1 MPDFTMPSLG
11 ADMDRGTLTEWLV
24 EPGERVRRGDTV
36 AVVETDKAD
45 IEVECFDDG
54 VVDALLV
61 QPGTSVPV
69 GAPLARLTSPAAA
82 PEPSRPAGPAP
93 EPSAPAGPPAPQR
106 EEAGRA
112 PEHRPAAT
120 PLVRRLAEERG
131 VDLDSVHGTGHDGRI
146 VRADVERATRPA
158 SRPRVSPLARR
169 LAGEL
174 GVDLG
179 RVRGS
184 GARGAVRADDVRAA
198 ARKPRA
204 PAEPRRRAAAPRR
217 AAADKQAAMRRAI
230 GELMARSKRE
240 IPHYYLGTTI
250 DMDAATAWLRAR
262 NRELPVAGR
271 LLPAALLLRA
281 SALAAREVPE
291 LNGHW
296 LDGAFVQGDGVH
308 VGIVTALRGGGL
320 VTPTLRGADELS
332 LDDLMAALKEMLVR
346 ARTGRLRGSE
356 LGDATITVTDLGD
369 RGVESVTGVVFPPQV
384 ALLGFGGIVR
394 RPWAVDGL
402 LGVRPVV
409 TATLAADHRA
419 TDGHT
424 GARLLEAVDRL
435 LQSPEEL

>member
-24 EPGERVRRGDTV
+24 EPGDRVHRGDAV

-61 QPGTSVPV
+61 EPGTSVPV
-69 GAPLARLTSPAAA
+69 GAPLARLTSPGAPAA
-82 PEPSRPAGPAP
+82 PAAPPSPAP
-93 EPSAPAGPPAPQR
+93 EREEPAP
-106 EEAGRA
+106 A
-112 PEHRPAAT
+112 PEHRHAAT
-120 PLVRRLAEERG
+120 PLVRQLAEERG
-131 VDLDSVHGTGHDGRI
+131 VDLASLHGTGHDGRV
-146 VRADVERATRPA
+146 VRADVERAARPA
-158 SRPRVSPLARR
+158 SRPKASPMARR
-169 LAGEL
+169 IAGEL

-179 RVRGS
+179 GVRGS
-184 GARGAVRADDVRAA
+184 GAGGAIRADDVRAA
-198 ARKPRA
+198 ARVPRP
-204 PAEPRRRAAAPRR
+204 PARPRRKAAAPRP
-217 AAADKQAAMRRAI
+217 ATADRQAAMRRAI

-250 DMDAATAWLRAR
+250 DMSAATAWLWAR
-262 NRELPVAGR
+262 NRELPVGGR

-281 SALAAREVPE
+281 GALAAREVPE

-296 LDGAFVQGDGVH
+296 LDDAFVQGDGVH
-308 VGIVTALRGGGL
+308 LGIVTALRGGGL
-320 VTPTLRGADELS
+320 MTPTLRGADELS
-332 LDDLMAALKEMLVR
+332 LDELMAALKEMLVR

-356 LGDATITVTDLGD
+356 LADATITVTDLGD
-369 RGVESVTGVVFPPQV
+369 QGVESVTGVIFPPQV
-384 ALLGFGGIVR
+384 ALIGFGKIVQ
-394 RPWAVDGL
+394 RPWAVEGL

>member
-24 EPGERVRRGDTV
+24 GPGDRVNRGDAV

-61 QPGTSVPV
+61 EPGTSVPV
-69 GAPLARLTSPAAA
+69 GAPLARLTSPEA
-82 PEPSRPAGPAP
+82 PEAPPAP
-93 EPSAPAGPPAPQR
+93 EPVSEEPAPAPAP
-106 EEAGRA
+106 APA
-112 PEHRPAAT
+112 PEPRHAAT
-120 PLVRRLAEERG
+120 PLVRRLAEEQG
-131 VDLDSVHGTGHDGRI
+131 VDVASVHGTGHDGRV
-146 VRADVERATRPA
+146 VRADVERAARPA
-158 SRPRVSPLARR
+158 SRPKASPMARR
-169 LAGEL
+169 IAGEL

-184 GARGAVRADDVRAA
+184 GAGGAIRADDVRAA
-198 ARKPRA
+198 AGTPRP
-204 PAEPRRRAAAPRR
+204 PARPRRKAAAPPPAKAGR
-217 AAADKQAAMRRAI
+217 QAAMRRAI

-250 DMDAATAWLRAR
+250 DMSAATAWLWAR
-262 NRELPVAGR
+262 NRELPVAKR

-296 LDGAFVQGDGVH
+296 LDDAFVQGDGVH
-308 VGIVTALRGGGL
+308 LGIVTALRGGGL
-320 VTPTLRGADELS
+320 MTPTLRGADDLS
-332 LDDLMAALKEMLVR
+332 LDELMAALKEMLVR

-356 LGDATITVTDLGD
+356 LADATITVTDLGD
-369 RGVESVTGVVFPPQV
+369 QGVESVTGVIFPPQV
-384 ALLGFGGIVR
+384 ALIGFGKIVQ
-394 RPWAVDGL
+394 RPWAVEGL

-419 TDGHT
+419 SDGHT